1 MKMND
6 IYEKVSKKLYDYFVI
21 NSSVVAL
28 QHEDGRYVALKTPIT
43 VDMINMMLIGGYSIG
58 TYQQQLF
65 NDKLKWICFDF
76 DTKKKI
82 DNDKEVME
90 LKEKYVMPFI
100 TKLTEKNISFLV
112 EFSGRRGYHIWIFFN
127 QIISKDLAYT
137 ITNYLIGDMYNKI
150 KSEEKF
156 GIDLFPKTQSGKVP
170 NKYGLQ
176 VKLPLSKHKSSG
188 TYSYFIKDVSLFNVK
203 RIYKIDEDFLEEQY
217 EILNQIKE
225 NEVSTL
231 LKNCKL
237 ETKISKDYLIDYHK
251 QIINSNV
258 SIDLGD
264 IKKAFCSDS
273 VLCIVWNHISLG
285 TLDSFERILLLGI
298 FGHMNCG
305 EEILEEIFKLQN
317 NYNKIVTKEMIAKY
331 RNYIFP
337 VTFKYIYQYF
347 HFDNCPEEK
356 TNTYIDDYIFDY
368 LEIITEK
375 YELPET
381 EKYVNFV
388 KGITEKEIN
397 YFYYND
403 EVYDF
408 DTLYKMKSFTYY
420 DFSNIEQYI
429 NRVEKGEQPIPNTIE
444 YKKYVRKETDKERIL
459 VSLGAKERV
468 ITTALINKLIM
479 YCQKDYN
486 SYSYHLNMGLDGDV
500 FYPWISSWTRYK
512 NDISQY
518 FSVPFFEDFVCIK
531 VDFKQ
536 FYDSIYPHSI
546 LREMK
551 DKECNCD
558 KDKFLN
564 NIYVYLLGFNER
576 LMLDIRN
583 TIQGVPQG
591 PAYARVLA
599 ELTINELLEQFLLQ
613 NDEFSE
619 LKIYRYVDDM
629 FVFGFKEELID
640 SFIIK
645 FSAYFESKNLFLNKT
660 KTKKYGKIKEL
671 LPEDKYE
678 LQEFREFNYDIFQLR
693 DSRWA
698 DDFDKEK
705 FDTQYLRFIYRRKAW
720 DINDANLIFS
730 NKIDDIVKEK
740 YYEQFYNKIISS
752 KLGRGSLFRKFY
764 DYIFADDVRTEIFMK
779 NKEFVKVPQK
789 SINEANLVC
798 SMIVNFSNMQN
809 YISVNNLDSLKM
821 FCSCNMDKNKC
832 ILLELIKNR
841 DEVNDD
847 NR

>member
-6 IYEKVSKKLYDYFVI
+6 IYEKVSNRLFDRFVI

-28 QHEDGRYVALKTPIT
+28 QHEDGRYIALKTPIT
-43 VDMINMMLIGGYSIG
+43 VDMIKMMLIGGFSIG

-82 DNDKEVME
+82 DNDKDVME
-90 LKEKYVMPFI
+90 LKEKYVIPFI
-100 TKLTEKNISFLV
+100 AKLTEKNISFLA
-112 EFSGRRGYHIWIFFN
+112 EFSGRRGFHIWIFFN

-150 KSEEKF
+150 KYEEKF
-156 GIDLFPKTQSGKVP
+156 GIDLFPKTQSGKMP

-203 RIYKIDEDFLEEQY
+203 RIYEINDDFLEEQY
-217 EILNQIKE
+217 EILNQVKE

-231 LKNCKL
+231 LKNCNL
-237 ETKISKDYLIDYHK
+237 ETKIRKEDFIDYHK
-251 QIINSNV
+251 QIINVNTT
-258 SIDLGD
+258 IDLGD
-264 IKKAFCSDS
+264 IKKAFCSDC
-273 VLCIVWNHISLG
+273 VLRVVWNHISLG

-305 EEILEEIFKLQN
+305 EELLGEIFKLQN
-317 NYNKIVTKEMIAKY
+317 NYNKLVTQEMIAKY
-331 RNYIFP
+331 RNSIFP
-337 VTFKYIYQYF
+337 ITFKYLYQYF
-347 HFDNCPEEK
+347 HVDNCPKEK
-356 TNTYIDDYIFDY
+356 INIYIDDYIFDY
-368 LEIITEK
+368 LGIITEK
-375 YELPET
+375 YELAEI
-381 EKYVNFV
+381 ERSVNFV

-408 DTLYKMKSFTYY
+408 GTLFEMKSFTYY

-429 NRVEKGEQPIPNTIE
+429 SRVEKGEEPLPETIE
-444 YKKYVRKETDKERIL
+444 YKKYTRKEKDKERTL
-459 VSLGAKERV
+459 VALGAKERV

-486 SYSYHLNMGLDGDV
+486 SYSYHLNLGLGGDV

-518 FSVPFFEDFVCIK
+518 FSVPFFGDFVCLK

-536 FYDSIYPHSI
+536 YYDSIYPHSV
-546 LREMK
+546 LRKMAS
-551 DKECNCD
+551 KECVCE

-564 NIYVYLLGFNER
+564 IYTYLLGFNER
-576 LMLDIRN
+576 LMLDTKN

-599 ELTINELLEQFLLQ
+599 ELTIDELLEQFLLQ
-613 NDEFSE
+613 NCEFSE

-629 FVFGFKEELID
+629 FVFGLKEELID
-640 SFIIK
+640 DFIIK

-671 LPEDKYE
+671 LPKDKNE

-693 DSRWA
+693 DNRWA
-698 DDFDKEK
+698 DDFGKEQ
-705 FDTQYLRFIYRRKAW
+705 FDTKYLRFIYRRKEW
-720 DINDANLIFS
+720 NINDANLIFS
-730 NKIDDIVKEK
+730 NRIDDSVKEK
-740 YYEQFYNKIISS
+740 YYRQFYSDIISS
-752 KLGRGSLFRKFY
+752 ELGRGSLFRKFY
-764 DYIFADDVRTEIFMK
+764 DYIFVDEKRTEFFMK
-779 NKEFVKVPQK
+779 NKEFAKVPDK
-789 SINEANLVC
+789 SINEANLIC
-798 SMIVNFSNMQN
+798 SMIMNFSNIQN
-809 YISVNNLDSLKM
+809 YIDANVLDAMKLL
-821 FCSCNMDKNKC
+821 CSSNTDKNKR
-832 ILLELIKNR
+832 ILLDLLKCK
-841 DEVNDD
+841 DEVKND